1 LVDYFFDFIERKTD
15 FFAQE
20 ERAFK
25 LVNDCMKMHL
35 TSWKAAKEKKRCDL
49 KGD

>member
-35 TSWKAAKEKKRCDL
+35 TSWKAAKEKKDVI
-49 KGD
+49 